1 MLLPLGGQSC
11 INVRFT
17 RTVGYRRLNAFPIS
31 KLKIRYAMKKLMSK
45 LLSTFKSCEIER
57 PQDVKGG
64 NNEGEEDPGSNGI
77 IGADDIID

>member
-1 MLLPLGGQSC
+1 
-11 INVRFT
+11 
-17 RTVGYRRLNAFPIS
+17 
-31 KLKIRYAMKKLMSK
+31 MKKLMSK